1 MDLTLPV
8 FPVSSV
14 GSLPRPDSLRRARQ
28 DFKKGRITEKEWA
41 KAVEEAT
48 EHWVRIQEELGVD
61 VIVSGEFYYFPT
73 DDMTS
78 PALHMSSVALDEEW
92 SYSFRDRFYQAP
104 VVTALP
110 EYRGPISVR
119 WQEFAQKLTDRPV
132 KNIVIG
138 GYSLMDWSE
147 IGDPGLSREKVALAY
162 SRAINKEILNLA
174 EATSKIGKP
183 VIIQLDEPAASVRA
197 DEKNLVEACVQTA
210 LEGLRD
216 DAYTILHTCYSDTFA
231 ADYPK
236 LDEVTGM
243 FYRLPVR
250 QLDLE
255 LSKKGFSNLEIFQ
268 RYRPKND
275 IGVGVVNVHSGEV
288 ETENY
293 VEQGVRKAA
302 EILGSENVWIKPDC
316 GMKML
321 TEGEAIAKFRVMKSV
336 SEKLRSQHGLKT
348 VTFLR
353 SAETKV

>member
-1 MDLTLPV
+1 MSLRLPI

-14 GSLPRPDSLRRARQ
+14 GSLPRPDALRRARQ
-28 DFKKGRITEKEWA
+28 DYKKGRITEKEWTS
-41 KAVEEAT
+41 AVEHAT
-48 EHWVRIQEELGVD
+48 EHWIRLQEELGID
-61 VIVSGEFYYFPT
+61 VVVNGEFYYFPT

-78 PALHMSSVALDEEW
+78 PALHMANVTLDEEW

-119 WQEFAQKLTDRPV
+119 WQQYAQSLTDRAV

-147 IGDPGLSREKVALAY
+147 VANAALSRERVALAY
-162 SRAINKEILNLA
+162 AKAINKEILSLA
-174 EATSKIGKP
+174 EATSKMGKP
-183 VIIQLDEPAASVRA
+183 IIIQLDEPAASVRP
-197 DEKNLVEACVQTA
+197 DEKDLVEVCVQTA
-210 LEGLRD
+210 LEGLGD
-216 DAYTILHTCYSDTFA
+216 DVYTIVHTCYSDTLSP
-231 ADYPK
+231 DHPK
-236 LDEVTGM
+236 LEEVTEM

-255 LSKKGFSNLEIFQ
+255 LSKRGFSNLEIF
-268 RYRPKND
+268 RVFKPTKD

-288 ETENY
+288 EDTAY

-302 EILGSENVWIKPDC
+302 ELLGPERVWVKPDC

-321 TEGEAIAKFRVMKSV
+321 TEVEAVEKFKIMKAV
-336 SEKLRSQHGLKT
+336 SDKLRRQQGSRT
-348 VTFLR
+348 VEFL
-353 SAETKV
+353 